1 MQCSIYRF
9 FNVEYSCIFRIHE
22 SDLEHSVISLVTD
35 PESEPANHMIVRQY
49 FRDGLKYNFSVCLG
63 GAWHD
68 RMVSPQWWVEWME
81 ANIIFGA
88 QQIIIHNMTMPSF
101 MDPYAQ
107 HYVKRGILE
116 VLPWNLDPIIKLAG
130 TKSNLQ
136 LTITYDCFY
145 RMRGRSVYMAQ
156 FDQDELI
163 VPRHPDDITW
173 TDMIKRSGCVP
184 GACVYGARQVYYGRQ
199 YTNNT
204 KLDNATGL
212 MMLDAT
218 HRGEN
223 VFRDGCRSKYIA
235 DTSKIVFPHTHHANC
250 AKSPTTGKSLP
261 RCTLPVEIGGSH
273 HYRWTGIGQVNE
285 RDGVVFDNS
294 TLKYK
299 DILLQIC
306 TETMKTINATFKF
319 PAQL

>member
-1 MQCSIYRF
+1 M
-9 FNVEYSCIFRIHE
+9 
-22 SDLEHSVISLVTD
+22 ISLITD

-116 VLPWNLDPIIKLAG
+116 VLPWNLDPIIKLTG
-130 TKSNLQ
+130 TKANLQ
-136 LTITYDCFY
+136 TTITFDCFY
-145 RMRGRSVYMAQ
+145 RMRRRTVYMAQ
-156 FDQDELI
+156 IDQDELI

-184 GACVYGARQVYYGRQ
+184 GACVYSARQVYYGRQ
-199 YTNNT
+199 YTQNT

-212 MMLDAT
+212 IILDTT

-223 VFRDGCRSKYIA
+223 VFKDRRRSKYIA
-235 DTSKIVFPHTHHANC
+235 DTSKIVLPNIHHATC
-250 AKSPTTGKSLP
+250 AKSLSI
-261 RCTLPVEIGGSH
+261 CTLPVEVGGNH
-273 HYRWTGIGQVNE
+273 HYRWSRILEVDE
-285 RDGVVFDNS
+285 RDGVVYDNS

-299 DILLQIC
+299 DMLLQRC
-306 TETMKTINATFKF
+306 SATMKTINATFKF
-319 PAQL
+319 PTQL